1 MYVVANKQKVPLKEV
16 DEKEGWTLK
25 LGFMDTE
32 VSPWVLAGI
41 IALVLF
47 VMVMLYMSLSA
58 VDTQPSLP
66 KPTPAVAAPMAIAK
80 PMKGAGKKAKGK
92 KGRAHA

>member
-32 VSPWVLAGI
+32 ISPWVLAGI

-58 VDTQPSLP
+58 VETH
-66 KPTPAVAAPMAIAK
+66 KPVPVPRSVLAQAPLLA
-80 PMKGAGKKAKGK
+80 PKGAGKKPKGK
-92 KGRAHA
+92 KAGNS